1 MKSLLTYPLWKYLG
15 VFSTAEL
22 VAQAAGGAT
31 ADPYVDTLLKGGPFA
46 IVLLLIVLDKIGT
59 HGERDRLR
67 IENTALRNEIKELN
81 ADLRN
86 DVLPPLT
93 GIASGLPEFTKVLD
107 RVVQTLDRV
116 ESALT
121 KRGTGK

>member
-1 MKSLLTYPLWKYLG
+1 MKGLLSVHMWKYLG
-15 VFSTAEL
+15 TFSTSQL

-46 IVLLLIVLDKIGT
+46 IVLLLIILDKIGT

-67 IENTALRNEIKELN
+67 LENTALREEIKELN

-93 GIASGLPEFTKVLD
+93 GIASGLPGFTKVLD
-107 RVVQTLDRV
+107 RVVNVLDRV
-116 ESALT
+116 EVALQKKGAT
-121 KRGTGK
+121 